1 MKIAIKRFN
10 SCVMRRQKLN
20 QYQNVLLQ
28 AGHEIVD
35 DHRES
40 DAVIIWTCAFRSDFR
55 DSCLEA
61 VKQVRNESPGKVY
74 AGGCMPDI
82 APEMLKAIPGV
93 ELMVWR
99 DDRKFFAQNFSS
111 ECILDEFWS
120 AYGEN
125 RFCEDTAEFR
135 RANPDK
141 DATFHDQ
148 FVKLV
153 ISEGCGYM
161 CAYCSERL
169 AFPPF
174 RSVHPDELKGQ
185 CRKLIEQNPGADVML
200 MADSLGQ
207 YGMDIGSTFPELVHS
222 LMSIDPNV
230 RFAFNNLNPA
240 SVVEYFDDF
249 KQFISQGRIAHLNL
263 PIQSA
268 SDRML
273 IRMNRAYN
281 KVELCRVFNLLR
293 EYDLKA
299 FDTHVIIGF
308 PGERD
313 EDVRETIDFL
323 IEYKPQYVLA
333 SIYMESPAAPS
344 KALTEKVT
352 REESKRRLR
361 CVVDALNKADVICNC
376 DGSKLIQNRFKT
388 LFNVG

>member
-10 SCVMRRQKLN
+10 SCVMRRQKLQ
-20 QYQNVLLQ
+20 QYEDVLIK

-55 DSCLEA
+55 DACLDA
-61 VKQVRNESPGKVY
+61 VKQVRDESPGKVY

-82 APEMLKAIPGV
+82 APEKLKEIPGV

-99 DDRKFFAQNFSS
+99 DDKEFFARTFCS
-111 ECILDEFWS
+111 EDVLDACWG

-125 RFCEDTAEFR
+125 RFCENTAEFR
-135 RANPDK
+135 KENPDK

-153 ISEGCGYM
+153 ISEGCEYT

-174 RSVHPDELKGQ
+174 RSVPPEELEKQ
-185 CRKLIEQNPGADVML
+185 CKNLIEQNPGADVML

-207 YGMDIGSTFPELVHS
+207 YGIDIGTTFPALVRR
-222 LMSIDPNV
+222 LMAIGPDIK
-230 RFAFNNLNPA
+230 FAFNNLNPA
-240 SVVEYFDDF
+240 SVVEYYDDF
-249 KQFISQGRIAHLNL
+249 RELFSQGRIAHLNL

-268 SDRML
+268 SDRVL
-273 IRMNRAYN
+273 KRMNRAYS
-281 KVELCRVFNLLR
+281 KKELCRVFELLR
-293 EYDLKA
+293 EYDIKA

-308 PGERD
+308 PGERE
-313 EDVRETIDFL
+313 EDVHETIEFL
-323 IEYKPQYVLA
+323 LEYKPQYVLA

-344 KALTEKVT
+344 TALTEKVD
-352 REESKRRLR
+352 RDESVRRIKL
-361 CVVDALNKADVICNC
+361 VVDALNKADVICNS
-376 DGSKLIQNRFKT
+376 DGSELIQNRFKT